1 VNTLRGAAVT
11 VIAGLVLGFAAAP
24 AQAITTPVA
33 GAPCGTDD
41 VGRRA
46 PVVSSLTRQPLVTHF
61 LAVNVSAG
69 GGPGG
74 AGGEALYTLPVVG
87 RTTTEISG
95 NSTTQSSWTTA
106 AIQQISATAGYPVR
120 DVPSATT
127 TTDVQ
132 VMWRFLNQGY
142 YALYRGVRQ
151 PVGTLDALHCVS
163 VTLPDGTSQL
173 QWTARPAG
181 AFSAFAADE
190 LGAVR
195 CDEFY
200 PTGSIRAAAQNQL
213 CLTLAAAGNDPAA
226 AAVLANKAARERG
239 RAAASTA
246 SDGAT
251 TLDLPADFTCDAGYA
266 RLVTSDGE
274 LAAGITSSSAT
285 TVALRSASSGSSTQW
300 RLCQTTGGQYVLQ
313 ARSTL
318 SWSTPK
324 CLEVTGGFT
333 DGARLG
339 TGDCDGAPAQRFVLH
354 RDPVTGATGVQSV
367 ASGSMLAPNDG
378 VLVEGGAV
386 AQYGTGRADGTGTF
400 FLTLTA

>member
-1 VNTLRGAAVT
+1 MNALRGTAVT
-11 VIAGLVLGFAAAP
+11 AMAGLVLGFAAAP
-24 AQAITTPVA
+24 AHAITTPVA

-46 PVVSSLTRQPLVTHF
+46 PVVSALTRQPLVTHF
-61 LAVNVSAG
+61 LAVNVPAG

-106 AIQQISATAGYPVR
+106 ATQQISATAGYPVR
-120 DVPSATT
+120 DVPSATA
-127 TTDVQ
+127 TTDIQ

-151 PVGTLDALHCVS
+151 PTGTLDALHCVS
-163 VTLPDGTSQL
+163 VTLPDGTSRL
-173 QWTARPAG
+173 QWTARPTGTFNAI
-181 AFSAFAADE
+181 AADE

-200 PTGSIRAAAQNQL
+200 PTGSIRFAAQSQL

-226 AAVLANKAARERG
+226 AAALANKTARERG
-239 RAAASTA
+239 RATASTTA
-246 SDGAT
+246 GGVT
-251 TLDLPADFTCDAGYA
+251 TLDLPADLACDAGYA

-274 LAAGITSSSAT
+274 LAVGVTSTSAT

-300 RLCQTTGGQYVLQ
+300 RLCQAAAGQYVLQ

-318 SWSTPK
+318 SWSTPR
-324 CLEVTGGFT
+324 CLEMTAGFT

-339 TGDCDGAPAQRFVLH
+339 IGDCDGIPAQRFVLH
-354 RDPVTGATGVQSV
+354 RDPATGATGVQSV
-367 ASGSMLAPNDG
+367 TSGSMLAPGDG
-378 VLVEGGAV
+378 GLVEGGAV

-400 FLTLTA
+400 YLTLTT